1 MGRKKVGREIQGRNP
16 GYPRA
21 LEFGEDEEEL
31 ILNHREDNLV
41 LVM

>member
-1 MGRKKVGREIQGRNP
+1 MGRKRVGREIQGRNP
-16 GYPRA
+16 GYLRV
-21 LEFGEDEEEL
+21 LKFGEDEKEL